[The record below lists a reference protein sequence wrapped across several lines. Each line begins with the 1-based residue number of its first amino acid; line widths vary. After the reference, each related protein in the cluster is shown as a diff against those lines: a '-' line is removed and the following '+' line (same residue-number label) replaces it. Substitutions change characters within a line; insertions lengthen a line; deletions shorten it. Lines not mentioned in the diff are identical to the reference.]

1 MIYNL
6 KMDHKR
12 ERVRTVP
19 YQNNLFSSFPLIQ
32 TECLYLRQITA
43 DDSEDLYN
51 FYRDPNFFQY
61 LDWEGPS
68 SVEESTLLI
77 DSWNQYFEEKKL
89 ISWGI
94 SFRKDCRLIGTIMF
108 MPTRG
113 TFEDVPRYPLTISYD
128 LQKDFWNKGIMT
140 EALKAV
146 LDFIKENI
154 RPHRIQAEVLSENT
168 ASLKLLKKLGFQ
180 EEGLL
185 KHYLMHEVTKSFLNV
200 VMLALL
206 TI

>member
-1 MIYNL
+1 M
-6 KMDHKR
+6 
-12 ERVRTVP
+12 P
-19 YQNNLFSSFPLIQ
+19 YQKNLFSAFPFIQ
-32 TECLYLRQITA
+32 TERLSLRQITA

-68 SVEESTLLI
+68 SVKESTLLI
-77 DSWNQYFEEKKL
+77 DSWNQYFEGKKL
-89 ISWGI
+89 IPWGI
-94 SFRKDCRLIGTIMF
+94 SSLKDSRLIGTIML

-128 LQKDFWNKGIMT
+128 LQKDLWNNGIMT

-146 LDFIKENI
+146 LDFSKENI
-154 RPHRIQAEVLSENT
+154 GHHRIQAEVLSENA
-168 ASLKLLKKLGFQ
+168 ASLKILKKLGFQ

-200 VMLALL
+200 VMLASV